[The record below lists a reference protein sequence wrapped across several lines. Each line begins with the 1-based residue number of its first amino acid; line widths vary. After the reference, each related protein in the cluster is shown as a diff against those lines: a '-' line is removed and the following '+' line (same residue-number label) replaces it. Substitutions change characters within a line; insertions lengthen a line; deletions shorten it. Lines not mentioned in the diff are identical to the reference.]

1 MNQFH
6 FKIISL
12 CQCCKPFNFFSFQVN
27 LPWSVLCHY
36 RLSYLQ
42 LDCLSYHYLKSSA
55 KMVNIIFSDVAGLK
69 TVTMWHLFDIIHDTI
84 VPLAWHNASRYDRF
98 HETWKKSHSTDD
110 RAFKVSQNHLD
121 VMVYIFKK
129 SGDVRKIF
137 WSCWLR
143 FFSFLQTSKPSFLP
157 ARANKLIHHRSPTRR
172 RTNSR
177 RLTSYS
183 SKKFLQKLLIFYE
196 KNSGLL
202 SNGHLHSGDKL
213 WSGKIIYAAFVF
225 IYLCLGK
232 SSISSKRR
240 NRHLF

>member
-1 MNQFH
+1 MQESSVTPCSYQCTFFTPCTTVSKCYSLQSLLISSNSSSIGEATTTTAYH
-6 FKIISL
+6 FKGNSTSPSHNYLFELGLLNQLRNWINSILKLS
-12 CQCCKPFNFFSFQVN
+12 PYVNVVSHSIFFSFQVN

-84 VPLAWHNASRYDRF
+84 VPLAWYNASRYDRF

-121 VMVYIFKK
+121 VMVYVFKK

-137 WSCWLR
+137 WSCWLSG
-143 FFSFLQTSKPSFLP
+143 FSRSCKPP
-157 ARANKLIHHRSPTRR
+157 
-172 RTNSR
+172 
-177 RLTSYS
+177 
-183 SKKFLQKLLIFYE
+183 LL
-196 KNSGLL
+196 L
-202 SNGHLHSGDKL
+202 
-213 WSGKIIYAAFVF
+213 
-225 IYLCLGK
+225 YL
-232 SSISSKRR
+232 R
-240 NRHLF
+240 